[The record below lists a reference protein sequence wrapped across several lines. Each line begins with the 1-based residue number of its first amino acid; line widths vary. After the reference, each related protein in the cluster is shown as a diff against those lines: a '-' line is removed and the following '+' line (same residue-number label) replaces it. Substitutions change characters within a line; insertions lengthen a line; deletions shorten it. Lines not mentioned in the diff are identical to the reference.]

1 MLAANQRKK
10 EVWWMGSRDLTRVF
24 SQKGEFLFYWVKC
37 SKVLF
42 HQPSRIFPSGWSV
55 LLSRKAL
62 KKASKQL
69 KEMCPFHSDVPS
81 ILSACLVSMEPDP
94 ALRLFHDQVWPL
106 TKFFLSVFF
115 CKKNSW
121 FLPGGQTNIP
131 LSGTFLFFHSSQP
144 TPPVKGPQPR
154 LINCFRNFIDTR
166 SPQQ

>member
-42 HQPSRIFPSGWSV
+42 HQPSRIFSSGWSV

-106 TKFFLSVFF
+106 TKFFLSGFF
-115 CKKNSW
+115 CKKTHCFCLEGKLTSPCQGHFCSFIPPNQ
-121 FLPGGQTNIP
+121 LPPSRAPNPASLIA
-131 LSGTFLFFHSSQP
+131 SGTS
-144 TPPVKGPQPR
+144 
-154 LINCFRNFIDTR
+154 
-166 SPQQ
+166 